1 MRSFIAAGGVSDRH
15 GVFRDLQSV
24 SQTEAAR
31 VGDFARYIEIQR
43 DICTKHPVF

>member
-24 SQTEAAR
+24 SDRRAR
-31 VGDFARYIEIQR
+31 MGDFARYSEIQR
-43 DICTKHPVF
+43 DICMKHLVF